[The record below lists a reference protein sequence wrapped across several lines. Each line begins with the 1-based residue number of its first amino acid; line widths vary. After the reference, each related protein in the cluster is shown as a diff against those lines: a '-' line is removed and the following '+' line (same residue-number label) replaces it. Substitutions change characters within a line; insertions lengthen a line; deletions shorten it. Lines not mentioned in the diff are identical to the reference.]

1 MTHFPS
7 LSIDGRPHTCP
18 NSKEGLQ
25 QAILDGLATAPTL
38 TTANGQICLSSN
50 IALEVVAAILY
61 PEGIE
66 TEEAY
71 QRVCRIAEKACA
83 RAGYGPEVE
92 LGPPHV
98 PFAARGLYRPKVK
111 PVDRQKVKPVDQ
123 QVVKPVDRQMMLDEL
138 AQAGRGYYRAR
149 LEVERRSLAGKASWA
164 LYGRSWSELTEDQQR
179 LIRGQVEAIVLE
191 AGWQPAEDDDT
202 LYVRPLTVDGDG
214 ARHQLT
220 RYLSAAAGRPLPV
233 RAVHSQAQT
242 GAYGRAFDGDDL
254 APELAAI
261 VGAILPQHGYQPEA
275 TGGVYRP
282 ASVAVTHE
290 AAANLA
296 GALAALPVTETVFG
310 PALLWRDVLAAVGPR
325 LGVTELSD
333 WQAEE
338 LLQGDA
344 LGATLRRLGYH
355 AELTWCRPYQFQ
367 PLLGD
372 EQSHRVLFREVRVRH
387 DPEAKLTFA
396 GGLAVYTPALTVD
409 ERENTLVY
417 LEMTGPKQSVKA
429 NWAALAG
436 GGRGHWVGRTQI
448 RLEGMKR
455 HVRIQTALPCGWS
468 SVALIHKQASLKTMN
483 PEEPFYLLDDGRQ
496 PVPPL
501 FYPMLNRSLALP
513 LLASWTTYLWESGRR
528 AKLLRL
534 LDKGRG
540 QGYAA
545 WQVIPAASDW
555 QEIVQEGIRRGEIP
569 V

>member
-1 MTHFPS
+1 MTHFPT
-7 LSIDGRPHTCP
+7 LSIDGRPHAYP

-38 TTANGQICLSSN
+38 TTANGRTCLSSDV
-50 IALEVVAAILY
+50 ALEVVAAILY

-71 QRVCRIAEKACA
+71 QRVCRITEKACA

-98 PFAARGLYRPKVK
+98 PFAARGLYR
-111 PVDRQKVKPVDQ
+111 QK
-123 QVVKPVDRQMMLDEL
+123 VKPVDRQMMLDEL
-138 AQAGRGYYRAR
+138 AQARRGYYRAR
-149 LEVERRSLAGKASWA
+149 LEVERRSLVGKASWS
-164 LYGRSWSELTEDQQR
+164 LYGRSWSDLTEDQQR
-179 LIRGQVEAIVLE
+179 PIREQVESIVTE

-202 LYVRPLTVDGDG
+202 LYVRPLPVDGDG
-214 ARHQLT
+214 ARYHLT

-233 RAVHSQAQT
+233 RAVHAQAQT
-242 GAYGRAFDGDDL
+242 GAYGRAFEGDDL
-254 APELAAI
+254 VPELAAI
-261 VGAILPQHGYQPEA
+261 VSDILPQHGYQPKPA
-275 TGGVYRP
+275 GGIYHPVP
-282 ASVAVTHE
+282 VVVTHE
-290 AAANLA
+290 TAAGLA
-296 GALAALPVTETVFG
+296 DVLAALPVTETIFG
-310 PALLWRDVLAAVGPR
+310 SALLWRDVLAVVGPH

-333 WQAEE
+333 WQVEE
-338 LLQGDA
+338 LLQGDV
-344 LGATLRRLGYH
+344 LNPTLRRLGYCG
-355 AELTWCRPYQFQ
+355 ELTWCRPYQFQ
-367 PLLGD
+367 PLLEDG
-372 EQSHRVLFREVRVRH
+372 QSRQVLFKEVRVRH

-429 NWAALAG
+429 NWAALVG

-496 PVPPL
+496 LVPPL

-513 LLASWTTYLWESGRR
+513 LLTGWTTYLWESGRR

-545 WQVIPAASDW
+545 WRVIPAASGW